1 MPEENSGNRNKRFDF
16 ADVEGFLENATK
28 DANQQP
34 HHANVVQQ
42 TNERSD
48 EDNRRE
54 YAKGEDKTRTVKED
68 IHFRPDQRTKNE
80 GATGITVRHHF
91 MNA

>member
-1 MPEENSGNRNKRFDF
+1 MVTADKRFDF
-16 ADVEGFLENATK
+16 ADVEGFLENAAK

-54 YAKGEDKTRTVKED
+54 YAKGEDKTPHR
-68 IHFRPDQRTKNE
+68 QRGHSIFGPTSEPKMK
-80 GATGITVRHHF
+80 ALP
-91 MNA
+91 ASL